1 MDFGDT
7 CGFLQRAVSRDSAL
21 MQLVLEEFSEI
32 NKAEQRR
39 REGGLRSQVT
49 RGLTLTRR
57 DAWEKSALR
66 DLGRVWGKGIA
77 SARACRACVRAWSL
91 RHVSVGICEKPGHG
105 RPSRAQLYTTDNF
118 I

>member
-57 DAWEKSALR
+57 DAWEESALR

-77 SARACRACVRAWSL
+77 SAHACRAWSL